1 MLLALRL
8 SAEDL
13 LRDRSRTL
21 LSIIGLSVVIAGY
34 FILSALSGALS
45 SYLSNTTISRN
56 LIVIQK
62 DLLDA
67 SDAKIEPQ
75 VIEAA
80 RDLIPRSVSRIS
92 PNNFRHTRLDGHV
105 VQLRASDPQDWEPVY
120 HLVLVKGTWPGD
132 DDLLSKSQ
140 IAAGEGIALTNNW
153 QVGSE
158 VEIFGTQFKISGIFR
173 APGSAFASVW
183 MPSKTFMKL
192 FDLQRGYQSLLVLV
206 AAGADPEVVRT
217 QLENDPRLG
226 GAYAVYFEDDY
237 TQRGLQFLKDLSS
250 LITISSLVALLGIT
264 FGIFNA
270 VNLSTAEHG
279 YEIGILLGI
288 GFSQRSVRSFLLVRF
303 TLLGL
308 LAYGVG
314 LTIAVLYTT
323 SQQIFNPLFVLGFPL
338 VLKITPE
345 MALSGFCLVFTLA
358 LLSAWFSTRRL
369 FGLRIVE
376 LLREQ

>member
-21 LSIIGLSVVIAGY
+21 LSIIGLSVVISGY

-62 DLLDA
+62 DVLDA
-67 SDAKIEPQ
+67 SDATIKPQ

-80 RDLIPRSVSRIS
+80 RDLIPRAVSRIS
-92 PNNFRHTRLDGHV
+92 PNNFRHTSLGGHV

-120 HLVLVKGTWPGD
+120 HLVLVKGIWPGD
-132 DDLLSKSQ
+132 DLQ

-153 QVGSE
+153 QIGSE
-158 VEIFGTQFKISGIFR
+158 VQIFGTQFKISGIFR

-192 FDLQRGYQSLLVLV
+192 FDILRGYQSLLVLV

-217 QLENDPRLG
+217 ELENDPRLG

-250 LITISSLVALLGIT
+250 LITISSLIALLGIT

-308 LAYGVG
+308 LAYAVG
-314 LTIAVLYTT
+314 LASALLYTT

-338 VLKITPE
+338 VLKITLE

-369 FGLRIVE
+369 FDLQIVE
-376 LLREQ
+376 LLRER

>member
-1 MLLALRL
+1 MLLAVRL
-8 SAEDL
+8 SVQDL
-13 LRDRSRTL
+13 LRGRSRTL

-34 FILSALSGALS
+34 FILSALSEALS
-45 SYLSNTTISRN
+45 SYLSNTNISRN

-62 DLLDA
+62 DVLDA
-67 SDAKIEPQ
+67 SDATIQPQ
-75 VIEAA
+75 VIQAA
-80 RDLIPRSVSRIS
+80 RDLIPGKVSRVS
-92 PNNFRHTRLDGHV
+92 PNNFRHTRLGGHV
-105 VQLRASDPQDWEPVY
+105 VQLRASDPQDWESVY
-120 HLVLVKGTWPGD
+120 HLALVRGSWPGD
-132 DDLLSKSQ
+132 DWQ

-153 QVGSE
+153 QIGSA
-158 VEIFGTQFKISGIFR
+158 VQIFGTQFKISGIFR

-183 MPSKTFMKL
+183 MPSSTFMKL
-192 FDLQRGYQSLLVLV
+192 FDSQRGYQSLLVLLS
-206 AAGADPEVVRT
+206 AGVDPEAVRAE
-217 QLENDPRLG
+217 LENDPRLG

-237 TQRGLQFLKDLSS
+237 TRRGLQFLKDLSS

-264 FGIFNA
+264 FGVFNA

-288 GFSQRSVRSFLLVRF
+288 GFSQRSVRGFLLVRF

-308 LAYGVG
+308 LAYAVG
-314 LTIAVLYTT
+314 LAAALLYTT

-345 MALSGFCLVFTLA
+345 MAFTGFGLVFSLT

-369 FGLRIVE
+369 FNLQIVA
-376 LLREQ
+376 LLRER